1 MVLCMR
7 LETTSPTTSLR
18 RPAACCTVAPDCA
31 FVSGMLLLLR
41 SAGRGQFALAR
52 DGLHSRNVLAQA
64 ANLFQAFGLPHIE
77 LELQLEQ
84 LVAELVLLVPKF
96 LSCQVSYFFA
106 FHSQFSVLAS
116 LFA

>member
-31 FVSGMLLLLR
+31 FVSGILLLLR
-41 SAGRGQFALAR
+41 SAGRCQFALAS
-52 DGLHSRNVLAQA
+52 DGLHPRNVLAQA
-64 ANLFQAFGLPHIE
+64 ANLFQALGLSHVE

-84 LVAELVLLVPKF
+84 LVAEVVLLVPKF
-96 LSCQVSYFFA
+96 LSCQVPYFFG
-106 FHSQFSVLAS
+106 FHN
-116 LFA
+116 